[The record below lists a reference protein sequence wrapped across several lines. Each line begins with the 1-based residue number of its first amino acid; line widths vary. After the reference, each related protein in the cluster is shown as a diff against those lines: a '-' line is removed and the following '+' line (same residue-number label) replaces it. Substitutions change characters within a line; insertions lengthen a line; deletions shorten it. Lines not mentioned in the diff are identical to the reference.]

1 MRTVTRVVIGSGQ
14 SNVPLCEKE
23 KHKTKRFDS
32 RISCCLRNVWG
43 PGVFHEAHDESKDMC
58 RMSADWWST
67 ILVQIVR
74 EAVRPVFLFLPGAFG
89 EQKKEEKG
97 TIYFLISSILLYF

>member
-1 MRTVTRVVIGSGQ
+1 M
-14 SNVPLCEKE
+14 
-23 KHKTKRFDS
+23 FDS
-32 RISCCLRNVWG
+32 RMGCCLQNVWS
-43 PGVFHEAHDESKDMC
+43 PGVFHEAHRESKDIDQIF
-58 RMSADWWST
+58 ADWWSI

-97 TIYFLISSILLYF
+97 IIYFLISSILLYF